1 MNYTKMSKEEL
12 MAEKEAV
19 LKKYHELKDM
29 GLNLNMARGKPSA
42 EQLELSNGML
52 DVLTREDVVN
62 TCQGDLRN
70 YGIVDGIVECK
81 EMMAQVLQTKPEN
94 VIVFGNSSL
103 NIMYDTV
110 SKAMTHG
117 VLGNTPWCKLDK
129 VKFLCPVPGYDRHFA
144 VTETFGIEM
153 INVPMTDEG
162 PDMDVVEELVKD
174 EAVKGMWC
182 VPKYQNPTGISFSDE
197 VIKRIANLKCAAKDF
212 RVFWDN
218 AYCEHH
224 FYKDDQDEILN
235 ILEECEKAGNA
246 DMPYVFTSTSKITWP
261 GSGVAAMASSKT
273 NIDSIKKLISFQTIG
288 HDKVNQMRH
297 VKLFGNYQGLK
308 DYMMKHADLL
318 RPRFEMV
325 AKSLNEG
332 LNGLGIA
339 DWTEP
344 KGGYFVSFNTLEG
357 CAKRT
362 VELCKEAGV
371 VMTGAGATYPYGKD
385 PKDANI
391 RIAPS
396 LPTVEELQK
405 ACEVFVTSVKLA
417 SLEKL
422 CNM

>member
-1 MNYTKMSKEEL
+1 MNYTKMNKEEL

-29 GLNLNMARGKPSA
+29 GLNLNMARGKPST

-52 DVLTREDVVN
+52 DVLTRDDVAKAN
-62 TCQGDLRN
+62 DGDLRN
-70 YGIVDGIVECK
+70 YGIVDGIDECK
-81 EMMAQVLQTKPEN
+81 EIMAQVLETKPEN

-174 EAVKGMWC
+174 EAIKGMWC
-182 VPKYQNPTGISFSDE
+182 VPKYSNPTGISFSDA
-197 VIKRIANLKCAAKDF
+197 VIKRIAKLKTAACDF
-212 RVFWDN
+212 RLFWDN

-261 GSGVAAMASSKT
+261 GSGVAVMAASKA

-288 HDKVNQMRH
+288 HDKINQMRH
-297 VKLFGNYQGLK
+297 VKLFGNYEGLK

-318 RPRFEMV
+318 RPRFEVV

-332 LNGLGIA
+332 LGGLGIA

-344 KGGYFVSFNTLEG
+344 KGGYFVSFNTLDG

-396 LPTVEELQK
+396 LPTVDELQK

-422 CNM
+422 CSM

>member
-12 MAEKEAV
+12 IAQKEIV
-19 LKKYHELKDM
+19 LKKYNELKELGLKLDM
-29 GLNLNMARGKPSA
+29 SRGKPSS

-52 DVLTREDVVN
+52 DVLCRDDVAN
-62 TCQGDLRN
+62 AMQGDLRN
-70 YGIVDGIVECK
+70 YGILDGINECK
-81 EMMAQVLQTKPEN
+81 EMMAQMLETKPEN
-94 VIVFGNSSL
+94 VIVFGNSTL

-110 SKAMTHG
+110 SKAVTHG
-117 VLGNTPWCKLDK
+117 ILGNTPWGKLDK

-144 VTETFGIEM
+144 ITESFGIEM
-153 INVPMTDEG
+153 INVPMTSEG

-174 EAVKGMWC
+174 EAIKGMWC
-182 VPKYQNPTGISFSDE
+182 VPKYSNPMGISFSDA
-197 VIKRIANLKCAAKDF
+197 VIKRIASLKCAAKDF
-212 RVFWDN
+212 RLFWDN

-224 FYKDDQDEILN
+224 IYENDQDEILN
-235 ILEECEKAGNA
+235 ILDECEKAGNA

-261 GSGVAAMASSKT
+261 GSGVAAMASSKA

-288 HDKVNQMRH
+288 HDKINQMRH
-297 VKLFGNYQGLK
+297 VKFFGSYQGIK
-308 DYMMKHADLL
+308 DIMMKHAELL
-318 RPRFEMV
+318 RPKFDVV
-325 AKSLNEG
+325 AKSLKES
-332 LNGLGIA
+332 LDGLGIA
-339 DWTEP
+339 EWTEP

-362 VELCKEAGV
+362 VALCKEAGV

-385 PKDANI
+385 PKDSNI

-396 LPTVEELQK
+396 LPPVEELQK

-422 CNM
+422 CEM

>member
-1 MNYTKMSKEEL
+1 MNYTKMNKEEL

-19 LKKYHELKDM
+19 LKKYHELKEM
-29 GLNLNMARGKPSA
+29 GLNLNMARGKPST
-42 EQLELSNGML
+42 EQLELSNGMF
-52 DVLTREDVVN
+52 DVLTRDDVVK
-62 TCQGDLRN
+62 TAGGDLRN
-70 YGIVDGIVECK
+70 YGILDGIDECK
-81 EMMAQVLQTKPEN
+81 EMFAQVLETTPQN

-110 SKAMTHG
+110 SKAVTHG
-117 VLGNTPWCKLDK
+117 VLGSTPWCKLDK

-144 VTETFGIEM
+144 VTEAFGIEM
-153 INVPMTDEG
+153 INVPLNSDG
-162 PDMDVVEELVKD
+162 PDMDMVEELVKD

-182 VPKYQNPTGISFSDE
+182 VPKYQNPTGISFSDT
-197 VIKRIANLKCAAKDF
+197 VVKRIANMKPAAKDF
-212 RVFWDN
+212 RLFWDN

-235 ILEECEKAGNA
+235 ILDECEKAGNA
-246 DMPYVFTSTSKITWP
+246 DMPYVFTSTSKITWA
-261 GSGVAAMASSKT
+261 GGGVAAMASSKD
-273 NIDSIKKLISFQTIG
+273 NIKSIKELMSIQTIG
-288 HDKVNQMRH
+288 HDKINQMRH
-297 VKLFGNYQGLK
+297 VKFFANYQGLK
-308 DYMMKHADLL
+308 DHMMKHADLL

-325 AKSLNEG
+325 ARSLKEG
-332 LNGLGIA
+332 LDGLGIA

-344 KGGYFVSFNTLEG
+344 KGGYFVSFNTLDG

-396 LPTVEELQK
+396 LPTVDELKK

-422 CNM
+422 CQM